1 MQTSLGLQIGSE
13 PLFQHFGG
21 IKPRV
26 ALKQLQR
33 ALVLVLNHLQYLLKW
48 PFLVMEYSYIVF
60 VSCLQLVYFAKCLD
74 NSAIERII
82 ALEAI

>member
-1 MQTSLGLQIGSE
+1 
-13 PLFQHFGG
+13 
-21 IKPRV
+21 
-26 ALKQLQR
+26 
-33 ALVLVLNHLQYLLKW
+33 
-48 PFLVMEYSYIVF
+48 MEYSYIVF